1 MGNMTT
7 VKDVSIGGALA
18 VITLWLVGFFCPE
31 LVASLPAG
39 GEAAI
44 SLLFTSL
51 FAYFKEPAKARNKP

>member
-18 VITLWLVGFFCPE
+18 MLFLWLLSYYCPD
-31 LVASLPAG
+31 LAASLPAG

-44 SLLFTSL
+44 GLLITTS
-51 FAYFKEPAKARNKP
+51 FAYLKEPKL

>member
-18 VITLWLVGFFCPE
+18 MLFLWLLSYYCPD
-31 LVASLPAG
+31 LAASLPAG

-44 SLLFTSL
+44 GLLITSV
-51 FAYFKEPAKARNKP
+51 FAYIKEPSL

>member
-18 VITLWLVGFFCPE
+18 MLFLWLLSYYCPD
-31 LVASLPAG
+31 LAASLPAG

-44 SLLFTSL
+44 GLLITTA
-51 FAYFKEPAKARNKP
+51 FAYFKEPQA